1 MRKETL
7 KRLYWVL
14 ATTLVVLFLVGM
26 AAFRNLE
33 QAQEYIR
40 LVNHTNMVLLQAEES
55 FSLLKDA
62 ETGVRGYLLTHDSRF
77 LEPFYTSNKF
87 LRPSIQKLDSL
98 TTHNS
103 RLYAQVNLLKRLA
116 DERLDAMNQAMVISV
131 TTTNRDTLY
140 TVLSK
145 GRIIMD
151 SIRWIVKR
159 IEQEERL
166 LLAERERKESEFAA
180 LTPFWLGLIS
190 LLAVLLFTISFFA
203 VIRELRKRWHYES
216 ELEQALDSLRKSNE
230 ELENFVYVAAHHF
243 QEPLRKMQ
251 TFSNRLTT
259 KYAPTLHKDAAFL
272 LQRINSA
279 AARTQQSYWG
289 TRNNSVC
296 CWSSCWTTALN
307 LSGKIPGQ

>member
-103 RLYAQVNLLKRLA
+103 RLYAPVNLLKRLA

-166 LLAERERKESEFAA
+166 LLAERERKESEFAS

-190 LLAVLLFTISFFA
+190 LLAVLLFSISFFA
-203 VIRELRKRWHYES
+203 VIRELRKRWRYES